1 MLAMES
7 QERLVRVLETLHT
20 QAHVKTEQ
28 PSIHLAELW

>member
-7 QERLVRVLETLHT
+7 QERLVRVETLHT
-20 QAHVKTEQ
+20 QANVKTEQ